1 MRLTWSERLE
11 VMRGFAT
18 ENATDIES
26 LCHLLDIGYDDIV
39 KCFPDKFVR
48 AYPTYFPSDES
59 YEETPLS
66 ETE

>member
-1 MRLTWSERLE
+1 
-11 VMRGFAT
+11 MRGFAT
-18 ENATDIES
+18 ENAPDIES

-39 KCFPDKFVR
+39 KCFPDKLVR